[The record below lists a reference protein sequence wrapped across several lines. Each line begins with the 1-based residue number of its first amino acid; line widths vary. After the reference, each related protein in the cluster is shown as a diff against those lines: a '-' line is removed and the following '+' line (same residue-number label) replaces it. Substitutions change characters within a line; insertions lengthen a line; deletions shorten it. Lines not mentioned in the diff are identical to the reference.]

1 MSILITGGAGFIGH
15 HFIDHLLKTTDENI
29 YVFDALTYAGK
40 LDRLREIG
48 AYDNRRVKIF
58 TVNFNDPIEDEIVRE
73 CKDVSVI
80 VHMGAETHVDNSI
93 TGPEIFVRSNV
104 MGTCNMLQL
113 ARKIKPRLFIYF
125 STDEVHGPAPEGVQY
140 KETDALMPTN
150 PYSATKAG
158 GEMLVRA
165 FGNTY
170 GIPWIITR
178 TMNAFGERQHGEKF
192 IPKIIKSVIDGT
204 TMTIHS
210 NAQKTKS
217 GSRFYIHCRNIASA
231 IVHLMRNGELNN
243 VYNIVGEKEVS
254 NLEMAQQI
262 AAIIGKPLKYEM
274 VDFHSSRPGHDLR
287 YALDGSKLA
296 ASGWTPP
303 KSFEESLEKSVKWT
317 LENARWIS

>member
-1 MSILITGGAGFIGH
+1 MSILVTGGAGFIGH
-15 HFIDHLLKTTDENI
+15 HFVEHLLKTTDNNI
-29 YVFDALTYAGK
+29 IIFDALTYAGR

-48 AYDNRRVKIF
+48 AYDNPRVKIF
-58 TVNFNDPIEDEIVRE
+58 TVNFNLPIEDEIANE
-73 CKDVSVI
+73 CRYVDTI

-93 TGPEIFVRSNV
+93 TNPEIFVQSNV
-104 MGTCNMLQL
+104 IGTCNMLQL
-113 ARKIKPRLFIYF
+113 ARKIKPGMFIYF

-140 KETDALMPTN
+140 KETDPLMPTN
-150 PYSATKAG
+150 PYSASKAG

-170 GIPWIITR
+170 GLPWIITR

-192 IPKIIKSVIDGT
+192 IPKVIKSVIQGA
-204 TMTIHS
+204 TMTIHANS
-210 NAQKTKS
+210 EKTKS

-231 IVHLMRNGELNN
+231 IVHLMFYGELNN

-262 AAIIGKPLKYEM
+262 AYIVGKELKYEM

-287 YALDGSKLA
+287 YALDGGKIA
-296 ASGWTPP
+296 ATGWTPP
-303 KSFEESLEKSVKWT
+303 KSFDESLLNSVKWT
-317 LENARWIS
+317 LENPRWIS